1 MGLTKTKQRTLTFMQ
16 SDINKTKTLFGKD
29 QHRSLRKKGQVGDI
43 EDFLYLLN
51 ENEKEVWKNLSDLQR
66 EELIQNVLKETNN
79 SDSHTFNE
87 LQKKNN
93 VKESSD
99 LSQDIFSVLNE
110 SDFSYDKTEKEEERL
125 YRIFDEINED
135 MQNKKNDY
143 KSNSNFSTKSAK
155 GWNNIVKEDSFDSSR
170 REESTFVNSNEYSE
184 QNNIFHAEQ
193 SEINTSFDYSEAL
206 QKTEVVQKLKETI
219 GIMSEMQH
227 NMEIHQ
233 EQESEQKLPRVFKV
247 SAKTTGA
254 FLLKKI
260 KVVVYDVGK
269 KFFVTVGIAF
279 LPIFLLLVLIIMIVS
294 AMGGAAQTEQS
305 AGHGLPPFVTNEMM
319 EAYFITQEESGIPV
333 STGIAQLVVESGYG
347 SYGPGGEDGKG
358 LSKLAYDYKNL
369 FGIKYF
375 INDPYAIGGVDMSTG
390 EQTQSGN
397 HVTINAAFAIYPDY
411 KACIKQR
418 AWMFARSPYREHL
431 SENLNP
437 NNGTYTKEK
446 ANAFAEGIKAAGWA
460 TSHSYV
466 ENLIA
471 VMEQYNLYQYDNMT
485 YDDFIKSTTEV
496 NYDGTVTEDMLNI
509 KNIAMQNKGIYPCDP
524 DMCAQ
529 WVTGVYIAAGINPPP
544 YGDAIDMWNHYK
556 HTGSTDMNN
565 IPPGAIVCGSG
576 TGYMGSIYGHVGI
589 YVGNGLVAHNVGR
602 HVVEP
607 LSDWCAWQTANCQ
620 GHVGWIGWVYPPGV
634 PK

>member
-1 MGLTKTKQRTLTFMQ
+1 MGLSKTKQRTLTFMH
-16 SDINKTKTLFGKD
+16 SDINKTKSMFGND
-29 QHRSLRKKGQVGDI
+29 QHRSLRKEGLVRDI
-43 EDFLYLLN
+43 EDFQSFLN
-51 ENEKEVWKNLSDLQR
+51 ADEKEVWKNLSDLQR
-66 EELIQNVLKETNN
+66 EELIQYAFKETNN
-79 SDSHTFNE
+79 SNSYTFNDRM
-87 LQKKNN
+87 QKKNE

-110 SDFSYDKTEKEEERL
+110 AEFLFGKTEKEEGRL
-125 YRIFDEINED
+125 HRIFDDINED

-143 KSNSNFSTKSAK
+143 ESESDFSSQSEKNWNSV
-155 GWNNIVKEDSFDSSR
+155 VKEESFASSR
-170 REESTFVNSNEYSE
+170 REESTFGNSSNHFE
-184 QNNIFHAEQ
+184 QNNIFHFKQ
-193 SEINTSFDYSEAL
+193 SEINYSEAL
-206 QKTEVVQKLKETI
+206 QKTAVVQKLKETI
-219 GIMSEMQH
+219 GIMSEMQS
-227 NMEIHQ
+227 NMEFQQDYEKEKEIP
-233 EQESEQKLPRVFKV
+233 KTIKV
-247 SAKTTGA
+247 SAKTTGT

-260 KVVVYDVGK
+260 KTVVYDAGK
-269 KFFVTVGIAF
+269 KFFTTVGIAF
-279 LPIFLLLVLIIMIVS
+279 LPIFLLLVLIIMIVA

-390 EQTQSGN
+390 EQTQSGD

-431 SENLNP
+431 SGHLNP
-437 NNGTYTKEK
+437 NDGTYTKEK

-576 TGYMGSIYGHVGI
+576 AGYMGSIFGHVGI